1 MESAIGAAV
10 GSAKFDLSIE
20 LDERPDGNVAGRLIY
35 SSALFERSSAE
46 QMARHWTT
54 MLEATSTAP
63 AARLS
68 KLALVDAGER
78 HRQLDRDP
86 PTPDAV
92 PERGFVHELIAAQ
105 AARTPDAIA
114 VVAGEDQ
121 LTYRE
126 LEQRATAAAGRLP
139 AAGAGPGAV
148 VATVLDRNLDL
159 VVGLL
164 GVLKFGA
171 AYPPINPQHPARR
184 IEFMLH
190 DAGARWILTSASLP
204 PQLPTTAATVLTLDG
219 PTPSTSEDSSPVTD
233 VGPDDL
239 AYVIY
244 TSGSTGTPK
253 GVLVA
258 HRIPTHL
265 TRTLCARLGITAA
278 DTVLTVAAYTF
289 DMTVGD
295 IFGTR
300 ARAAARPRLHRTS
313 LGPRALGAW
322 IDHSGARTCPRLPRP
337 GRLC

>member
-92 PERGFVHELIAAQ
+92 PERGFVRELIAAQ

-171 AYPPINPQHPARR
+171 AYPPINPQHPVRR
-184 IEFMLH
+184 TEFMLH
-190 DAGARWILTSASLP
+190 DAGARWILTSASRRRNCP
-204 PQLPTTAATVLTLDG
+204 PPRQLCS
-219 PTPSTSEDSSPVTD
+219 PSTGRRPAHPRTRHRSRMSVRMTLHTSS
-233 VGPDDL
+233 
-239 AYVIY
+239 
-244 TSGSTGTPK
+244 TPPAPPEHPRECS
-253 GVLVA
+253 L
-258 HRIPTHL
+258 RIASPPT
-265 TRTLCARLGITAA
+265 
-278 DTVLTVAAYTF
+278 
-289 DMTVGD
+289 
-295 IFGTR
+295 
-300 ARAAARPRLHRTS
+300 
-313 LGPRALGAW
+313 
-322 IDHSGARTCPRLPRP
+322 
-337 GRLC
+337 